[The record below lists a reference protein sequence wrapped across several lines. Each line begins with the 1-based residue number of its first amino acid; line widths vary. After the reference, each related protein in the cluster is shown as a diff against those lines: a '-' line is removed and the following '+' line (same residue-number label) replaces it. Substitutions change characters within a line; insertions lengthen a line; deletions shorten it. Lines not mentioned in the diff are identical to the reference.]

1 MVAGPLHL
9 MTTSA
14 EGEPMFGCV
23 LKVMIGASLFGA
35 INMLAQTT
43 CGNTE
48 LACLLPTALH
58 TNPGTFNFF
67 NEAFAT
73 QIGQLPLATP
83 ASGFV
88 YTFDKQQGIYIS
100 SAESFGPLL
109 AQRTQTIGRH
119 RAYMAFTYQ
128 WFDFTELDG
137 NDLNHVPI
145 LFSFPSAA
153 ESAQVVTETDNR
165 IETKV
170 NQFVVFGTFGLSDRI
185 DVSFAIPFERI
196 SMEVTTK
203 GTEFST
209 TTSATASF
217 TQYLPGEASG
227 IGDVVI
233 SSKGTLLKWEEY
245 GLAIGGE
252 LHLPTGDEQNFLGT
266 GTVGIKPYLVL
277 ARNGK
282 VAPHLNLG
290 YRWNGSSALAVGKNG
305 REQPLPGF
313 FFYTLGADIGLSKRF
328 TLAADWLG
336 QQFFNAPQ
344 ISTPRSVTAT
354 VNGQQTVF
362 SSVVPISGGYNVN
375 NLSLGVKANPW
386 RHLLLLGNI
395 TIKLDSGGLRSTV
408 VPLGGISYSF

>member
-1 MVAGPLHL
+1 

-14 EGEPMFGCV
+14 EGETMFSRV
-23 LKVMIGASLFGA
+23 LKVMFWASLFGS

-43 CGNTE
+43 CGNTK
-48 LACLLPTALH
+48 LACLLPTVLH
-58 TNPGTFNFF
+58 TNAPTFNFF

-83 ASGFV
+83 ASGFI
-88 YTFDKQQGIYIS
+88 YTFDKQKGVYVRS
-100 SAESFGPLL
+100 VESFGPLL
-109 AQRTQTIGRH
+109 AQRVQTIGRH

-128 WFDFTELDG
+128 WFDFTEIDG

-145 LFSFPSAA
+145 LFSFPST
-153 ESAQVVTETDNR
+153 EGAQVVTETDNR

-185 DVSFAIPFERI
+185 DVSVAIPFQRI
-196 SMEVTTK
+196 SMEVTSN

-209 TTSATASF
+209 TTSATTSF

-266 GTVGIKPYLVL
+266 GAVGIKPYLVL

-290 YRWNGSSALAVGKNG
+290 YRWNGSSALAVDQNGK
-305 REQPLPGF
+305 EQPLPGF
-313 FFYTLGADIGLSKRF
+313 FFYTLGADIGLSKHI

-336 QQFFNAPQ
+336 QHFFNAPQ

-354 VNGQQTVF
+354 VNGQPAVF